1 MDGYWFDLALV
12 SSLILL
18 NGVLSGSEAAFIS
31 LAEGQLRELERRGG
45 RRDLLVVNLARDPN
59 RLLGTVQ
66 LGITLAGFF
75 ASAAAAVSLAEPL
88 ADRLVLLGSAAGSVS
103 IAVVTV
109 LVTAVTLVAGELAP
123 KRLGMQYSRRWA
135 VLVAGPLSALATL
148 AGPVVWALGK
158 ATDVVVR
165 LVGGDPAIGKRE
177 LTFGELR
184 ELIATHTRLSVEQRR
199 IISGALE
206 IHERAL
212 REVVVPR
219 TSVFRLRADLP
230 VGQGRNA
237 LAESGH
243 TRAPVVASNDLDDAI
258 GVVHLRDL
266 LGMSGTVA
274 DMARPILSLP
284 DSLRVTDAMSVL
296 MTKHEQIAL
305 VIAERGGVAGIVALE
320 DLLEEIVGEI
330 YDEQDKDI
338 RSVRTLPDGS
348 RILPGSFPIHDLVDV
363 GVDVSALPGGDYT
376 TVAGLVLSVLGRIPT
391 DPGDHIDAAG
401 HRFEVTAV
409 KGRAISEIKL
419 SS

>member
-1 MDGYWFDLALV
+1 M
-12 SSLILL
+12 
-18 NGVLSGSEAAFIS
+18 
-31 LAEGQLRELERRGG
+31 
-45 RRDLLVVNLARDPN
+45 
-59 RLLGTVQ
+59 
-66 LGITLAGFF
+66 
-75 ASAAAAVSLAEPL
+75 SLAEPL

-123 KRLGMQYSRRWA
+123 KRLGMQYARRWA

-184 ELIATHTRLSVEQRR
+184 ELIATHTRLSAEQRR

-230 VGQGRNA
+230 VGQARTA

-284 DSLRVTDAMSVL
+284 ESLHVTDALSVL
-296 MTKHEQIAL
+296 MAKHEQFAL
-305 VIAERGGVAGIVALE
+305 VVAERGGVAGIVAL
-320 DLLEEIVGEI
+320 
-330 YDEQDKDI
+330 
-338 RSVRTLPDGS
+338 
-348 RILPGSFPIHDLVDV
+348 
-363 GVDVSALPGGDYT
+363 
-376 TVAGLVLSVLGRIPT
+376 
-391 DPGDHIDAAG
+391 
-401 HRFEVTAV
+401 
-409 KGRAISEIKL
+409 
-419 SS
+419 